1 MLLQLNIYVMKSICL
16 YVYVMSYT
24 LVSKY
29 YFSTV
34 VLILHEVQSVK
45 FLQVFHVEIKISL
58 IHI

>member
-34 VLILHEVQSVK
+34 VLILHEVQSVT